1 MFIYCFFNYCFH
13 RGISRRTSLPFHKA
27 VNQAFLAVA
36 AGASYAS
43 LFFNR
48 IKDSGSNPVEV
59 VKQSRAIIEN
69 GGYKTKLI
77 VGSIR
82 DPNDVIDIASANPHI
97 ITIPDKI
104 LKQMPYHEKT
114 VATLEEFDRAW
125 EEFKKAEKTC

>member
-1 MFIYCFFNYCFH
+1 MKVSIRMLGIATSVFWVLLIAFIILAAYSVTDLRFDIDEPELTVDSDGQLVFN
-13 RGISRRTSLPFHKA
+13 LP
-27 VNQAFLAVA
+27 L
-36 AGASYAS
+36 
-43 LFFNR
+43 
-48 IKDSGSNPVEV
+48 
-59 VKQSRAIIEN
+59 IIDN

-97 ITIPDKI
+97 ITIPYKI

-114 VATLEEFDRAW
+114 VATLEEFDKAW